1 MTTSKAGYL
10 GKVTIGTGTVLG
22 VGNWN
27 MDGSSV
33 AELDDTEF
41 GDTSTKYVLGIEDG
55 GTISFAGLHKPGD
68 TTGQAI
74 ILNAKN
80 LRTELTDLRF
90 YIDNTS
96 FYRPCSSTGYLHPTK
111 VSGANT
117 VLSNFIITSDPVT
130 YDKGGLGQIS
140 FTARVNGNMVLE

>member
-10 GKVTIGTGTVLG
+10 GKVTNGATTVLG
-22 VGNWN
+22 IGTWS

-41 GDTSTKYVLGIEDG
+41 GDTSTSYVLGIEDG

-68 TTGQAI
+68 TTGQLV
-74 ILNAKN
+74 ILQAKN
-80 LRTELTDLRF
+80 ARTELTDLRF

-96 FYRPCSSTGYLHPTK
+96 YFAPCKTTGYLHPTYTSTAATV
-111 VSGANT
+111 VSNC
-117 VLSNFIITSDPVT
+117 IITSDPVT

-140 FTARVNGNMVLE
+140 FTARVNGNMVLV